1 MAKALLVID
10 VQNDYFCGGNME
22 LVEME
27 KALVQTNKLIAYAR
41 ESHHKIYFIQHI
53 AIKEGTS
60 FFIPNSKGVA
70 LHDGLK
76 RNDETV
82 ITKHYPN
89 SFRET
94 GLDEILKKEQITEL
108 MVCGAMSHMC
118 IDSTVRAGF
127 DLGYKITLFS
137 DACATRDLEF
147 QGEVIPAQQVHNAFM
162 SALGGLFC
170 EVLKVGEVV

>member
-10 VQNDYFCGGNME
+10 VQNDYFYGGNME
-22 LVEME
+22 LVEIE
-27 KALVQTNKLIAYAR
+27 KALAKTNKLIAYAR
-41 ESHHKIYFIQHI
+41 ENHHKIYFIQHI
-53 AIKEGTS
+53 ATKEEAS
-60 FFIPNSKGVA
+60 FFIPNTKGVA
-70 LHDGLK
+70 LHDGLE
-76 RNDETV
+76 RSDEIV

-94 GLDEILKKEQITEL
+94 GLDEILKKEQISEL

-147 QGEVIPAQQVHNAFM
+147 QGDVIPAQQVHNAFM

-170 EVLKVGEVV
+170 EVLEVDKVV

>member
-10 VQNDYFCGGNME
+10 VQNDYFCGGNMK

-27 KALVQTNKLIAYAR
+27 KALVQTNKLIAHAR
-41 ESHHKIYFIQHI
+41 ENYYKIYFIQHI
-53 AIKEGTS
+53 STKEGAS
-60 FFIPNSKGVA
+60 FFIPNTKGVA
-70 LHDGLK
+70 LNNGLE
-76 RNDETV
+76 RSDETV

-94 GLDEILKKEQITEL
+94 GLDKVLKKEQITEL

-147 QGEVIPAQQVHNAFM
+147 QGGVIPAKQVHNAFM
-162 SALGGLFC
+162 SALGSVFC
-170 EVLKVGEVV
+170 EVLEVENLS

>member
-27 KALVQTNKLIAYAR
+27 KALVQTNKLITYAR
-41 ESHHKIYFIQHI
+41 ENHHKIYFIQHI
-53 AIKEGTS
+53 ATKEGAS
-60 FFIPNSKGVA
+60 FFIPNTKGVA
-70 LHDGLK
+70 LNNGLE
-76 RNDETV
+76 RSDETV
-82 ITKHYPN
+82 IIKHYPN

-94 GLDEILKKEQITEL
+94 GLDEVLKKEQITEL
-108 MVCGAMSHMC
+108 MICGAMSHMC

-147 QGEVIPAQQVHNAFM
+147 QGEVIPAQQVHNTFM
-162 SALGGLFC
+162 SALGSLFC
-170 EVLKVGEVV
+170 EVLEVGDIS